1 MMAVGDGSS
10 EPDGDTASTPEL
22 VEPRPEDARPITPQH
37 SDHGN
42 DSHKAD
48 NDEDP
53 DEGEEDEEQE
63 EEDEEEEEPR
73 LKYAPLTKNLAGVY
87 RNGDATSSFFVAGDK
102 LIVGTHNGKIHVYSM
117 PMLHNIKS
125 YGAHTASVSSVS
137 MSPFPPP
144 LHLPTKL
151 DATQRLAAESADATS
166 ASSQA
171 SPNAKNSPRQASI
184 NRSPSNDIYIATSSI
199 DGHVCVQSLLDPKD
213 VQLRNFGRP
222 VQAVALSPDF
232 KSDKTYLSGG
242 QAGSL
247 VLTVGGQSGK
257 SVNASTTGSAAAA
270 SGWLG
275 SIGLG
280 GHNGTDKVLHSG
292 EGIISTIKWSLSG
305 KYVLWVNE
313 HGIKI
318 ARSHLKLDN
327 AETGLEWKRISHVS
341 RPTRPGWEDLAAVQ
355 KARAE
360 WVDRSSLD
368 SDQDPALQ
376 REPSNGG
383 IKASDAAGVEE
394 VVVGWGDVTW
404 IIRVHPGDGGSMAK
418 AAAPAGRAEVIS
430 VIRHPDCMIAGVSLY
445 TPTLML
451 ILAYMEK
458 KSASSKQSN
467 DSTPR
472 SRSKRHNALKPE
484 LRLIDINSHEEI
496 ETDSLPVSRFESLA
510 SSDYHLG
517 VLYPTKIPAQLAQ
530 KGYLGHVGTGM
541 AAVGSGLVTGTE
553 VVAQGMWD
561 ATMYGPRMLGANR
574 LFTSDTG
581 SIRNG
586 KPAADRSPGPA
597 AKTSNYLTGWIPGM
611 GSSIFGNE
619 NEDLKAVATTQ
630 GMKIFLMSPYDCI
643 VAVKRNLTDRI
654 QWLEQQEQYQKAWE
668 LLDEHPEAAGSNSEP
683 SEASI
688 PPTPSKTSSMAQSTS
703 DSVASPSR
711 QAQKPTLAEF
721 FADSA
726 SMFGSTQA
734 VEKDRYSTAEKE
746 KRRIG
751 ELWLQQLTKAANW
764 TEAGEVASKV
774 LNTTTRW
781 EHWAWMFIRNKK
793 FDEISP
799 YIPAMELTPPLSPS
813 IFEVVLGHYVL
824 TDRKRFQEL
833 VDIWPSDL
841 FEISSITSAILEQLS
856 SGDVQKD
863 SDDWRRLQ
871 ECLAKLYLA
880 DGHYREALRC
890 YVRLQDAETALSLV
904 KDHHLV
910 EAIGDDIPG
919 FVLLRIGRQQIKT
932 SSRDDLEEAA
942 SEPIKLLVDEASLGV
957 VDPDEVVE
965 QLNKPDL
972 RIFLFF
978 YFKHLWQGT
987 GHGTAKTASRQRHR
1001 FSTAKLEADEGKL
1014 LVDRYPEL
1022 AVELFAEYDRDLLM
1036 EFLQTSTLYD
1046 FSTALRVCENRRYI
1060 EEEVY
1065 LLSKTGSLK
1074 KALFLIIDELQD
1086 VSKAISFAKEQ
1097 NDRGLWDDL
1106 LDYSMSRPRF
1116 IAGLLAQVGT
1126 AVDPITLVKRIP
1138 SGIEIEGLKDG
1149 LKKMLREYDLQDSI
1163 SSGASKILS
1172 SEVAINME
1180 ILRRGRRRGI
1190 KFDIPPAPR
1199 KAVRDDSQ
1207 LDNTIM
1213 PADAESGPKPGHCAR
1228 CDKAFIGED
1237 SEMLVGFACGH
1248 VYHTECLF
1256 KDENKAPLPRTE
1268 QEEDDDLGYG
1278 YTRSIATKV
1287 TNARLLR
1294 DRIKLAGGCKVCRD
1308 RQAQID
1314 VVLQ

>member
-1 MMAVGDGSS
+1 MAAGEGSS
-10 EPDGDTASTPEL
+10 EPDEDTTLTPQF
-22 VEPRPEDARPITPQH
+22 VEPKPEETQPTTPHH
-37 SDHGN
+37 SDHEDDHNGN
-42 DSHKAD
+42 EH
-48 NDEDP
+48 
-53 DEGEEDEEQE
+53 EEEEESE
-63 EEDEEEEEPR
+63 EEDEDDEEEEPR
-73 LKYAPLTKNLAGVY
+73 LKYAPLTKNLGGVY

-102 LIVGTHNGKIHVYSM
+102 LIIGTHNGNVHVYSM
-117 PMLHNIKS
+117 PMMQNVKS
-125 YGAHTASVSSVS
+125 YRAHTASVSSVS
-137 MSPFPPP
+137 ISPFPPP
-144 LHLPTKL
+144 LPFPTKL
-151 DATQRLAAESADATS
+151 DAAQRLAAESADARS
-166 ASSQA
+166 ASPSA
-171 SPNAKNSPRQASI
+171 SPNAKSSPRQASLA
-184 NRSPSNDIYIATSSI
+184 RLPSNDIYVATSSI

-257 SVNASTTGSAAAA
+257 STNASTTGTAAAA

-280 GHNGTDKVLHSG
+280 GHTGTDKVLHSG

-313 HGIKI
+313 QGIKI
-318 ARSHLKLDN
+318 ARSHLKLEN
-327 AETGLEWKRISHVS
+327 AENGLEWKRISHVS
-341 RPTRPGWEDLAAVQ
+341 RPNRSGWEELAAVQ
-355 KARAE
+355 RARAE

-368 SDQDPALQ
+368 SDEDPAL
-376 REPSNGG
+376 RHASSNGG
-383 IKASDAAGVEE
+383 IKASDQSGIEE

-404 IIRVHPGDGGSMAK
+404 IIRVYPGDGGSMTK
-418 AAAPAGRAEVIS
+418 DAAPAGRAEVIS

-445 TPTLML
+445 TPTLVL

-458 KSASSKQSN
+458 KSTKPKKSD

-484 LRLIDINSHEEI
+484 LRLIDINTHEEI

-517 VLYPTKIPAQLAQ
+517 VLYPIKIPAQLAQ
-530 KGYLGHVGTGM
+530 RGYLGQVGSGM

-561 ATMYGPRMLGANR
+561 ATMYGPRMLGANK
-574 LFTSDTG
+574 LFTSETG
-581 SIRNG
+581 SIRSG
-586 KPAADRSPGPA
+586 RIGTDKSPGPA
-597 AKTSNYLTGWIPGM
+597 AKSGNYLTGWIPGL
-611 GSSIFGNE
+611 GSSVFGND
-619 NEDLKAVATTQ
+619 NEELKAVATTQ

-654 QWLEQQEQYQKAWE
+654 QWLEKQEQYQKAWE
-668 LLDEHPEAAGSNSEP
+668 LLDEHPEAAGSTAEP
-683 SEASI
+683 SEASS
-688 PPTPSKTSSMAQSTS
+688 PPTPSKTSSMVQSTT

-711 QAQKPTLAEF
+711 QVQKPTLAEF

-726 SMFGSTQA
+726 SMLGSA
-734 VEKDRYSTAEKE
+734 RIVEKDRHSTAEKE

-751 ELWLQQLTKAANW
+751 ELWLQQLTKAAKW
-764 TEAGEVASKV
+764 SEAGEIAGKV

-781 EHWAWMFIRNKK
+781 EHWAWVFIRNKK
-793 FDEISP
+793 IDEISP

-813 IFEVVLGHYVL
+813 IFEVVLGHYVSR
-824 TDRKRFQEL
+824 DRKRFQEL
-833 VDIWPSDL
+833 IDVWPSDL
-841 FEISSITSAILEQLS
+841 FEISSVVSAVREQLS
-856 SGDVQKD
+856 SGDVKKE
-863 SDDWRRLQ
+863 SDDWRRLE

-880 DGHYREALRC
+880 DGHYREALKC
-890 YVRLQDAETALSLV
+890 YIQLQDAETAMSLV

-910 EAIGDDIPG
+910 EAIVDDIPG

-932 SSRDDLEEAA
+932 SSRDDLEDAA

-957 VDPDEVVE
+957 VDPDNVVE
-965 QLNKPDL
+965 QLDKPDL

-978 YFKHLWQGT
+978 YLKHLWQGT
-987 GHGTAKTASRQRHR
+987 GHGSAKTSSGQRHR
-1001 FSTAKLEADEGKL
+1001 FSTAHLAADEGKL

-1022 AVELFAEYDRDLLM
+1022 AVELFAEYDRGLLM
-1036 EFLQTSTLYD
+1036 DFLQTSTLYD
-1046 FSTALRVCENRRYI
+1046 FSTALKVCEKRKYV

-1074 KALFLIIDELQD
+1074 KALYLIIDELQD

-1097 NDRGLWDDL
+1097 DDKGLWNDL
-1106 LDYSMSRPRF
+1106 LDYSMSRPSF
-1116 IAGLLAQVGT
+1116 ISGLLAEVGT
-1126 AVDPITLVKRIP
+1126 AIDPITLIRRIP
-1138 SGIEIEGLKDG
+1138 SGIEIVGLKEG

-1163 SSGASKILS
+1163 SSGAARILS
-1172 SEVAINME
+1172 SEVAVNME
-1180 ILRRGRRRGI
+1180 VLRRGRRRGI
-1190 KFDIPPAPR
+1190 KFDVPVAPR
-1199 KAVRDDSQ
+1199 KVVKDDSQ
-1207 LDNTIM
+1207 AENTAM
-1213 PADAESGPKPGHCAR
+1213 PEAMHEGVKPGHCAR
-1228 CDKAFIGED
+1228 CDKAFTGEE

-1248 VYHTECLF
+1248 VYHVGCLF
-1256 KDENKAPLPRTE
+1256 KDESKAPLPTRDDG
-1268 QEEDDDLGYG
+1268 EEDELGYG
-1278 YTRSIATKV
+1278 FTRSIATKV

-1294 DRIKLAGGCKVCRD
+1294 DRIKLAGGCKVCRT
-1308 RQAQID
+1308 RQRQID
-1314 VVLQ
+1314 DVLQ

>member
-1 MMAVGDGSS
+1 MAVGDGSS
-10 EPDGDTASTPEL
+10 EPDEDATSTAQV
-22 VEPRPEDARPITPQH
+22 VEPNPEGPRPTTPPHTTH
-37 SDHGN
+37 SDHEDDN
-42 DSHKAD
+42 HKAR
-48 NDEDP
+48 NDEGLD
-53 DEGEEDEEQE
+53 EED
-63 EEDEEEEEPR
+63 EDEEEEEPR
-73 LKYAPLTKNLAGVY
+73 LKYAPLTKNLGGLY

-117 PMLHNIKS
+117 PMLQNIKS

-137 MSPFPPP
+137 ISPFPTP

-151 DATQRLAAESADATS
+151 DATQRLAAESAG
-166 ASSQA
+166 
-171 SPNAKNSPRQASI
+171 SPDNARNSPRQSSL

-199 DGHVCVQSLLDPKD
+199 DGHVCVQSLVDPKD

-232 KSDKTYLSGG
+232 KSDKSYLSGG

-257 SVNASTTGSAAAA
+257 SANATTTGTAAAA

-280 GHNGTDKVLHSG
+280 GHTGTDKVLHSG

-313 HGIKI
+313 QGIKI

-341 RPTRPGWEDLAAVQ
+341 RPNRSGWEELAAVQ

-368 SDQDPALQ
+368 SDQDPALH
-376 REPSNGG
+376 RPSSNGA
-383 IKASDAAGVEE
+383 IKASDTVGIEE

-418 AAAPAGRAEVIS
+418 AASPAGSAEVIS

-451 ILAYMEK
+451 ILAYMER
-458 KSASSKQSN
+458 KSTSSKQSN

-517 VLYPTKIPAQLAQ
+517 VLYPIKIPAQLAQ
-530 KGYLGHVGTGM
+530 KGYLGQVGTGM
-541 AAVGSGLVTGTE
+541 VAVGSGLVTGTE

-581 SIRNG
+581 SIRAG
-586 KPAADRSPGPA
+586 ADRSPGPA
-597 AKTSNYLTGWIPGM
+597 PKTSNYLTGWIPGL
-611 GSSIFGNE
+611 GSSVFGNE
-619 NEDLKAVATTQ
+619 NEELKAVATTQ

-643 VAVKRNLTDRI
+643 VAVKRNLTDRV
-654 QWLEQQEQYQKAWE
+654 QWFEKQEQYQKAWE
-668 LLDEHPEAAGSNSEP
+668 LLDEHPEAAGSTTEP
-683 SEASI
+683 SEASN

-726 SMFGSTQA
+726 SMAGSTQVA
-734 VEKDRYSTAEKE
+734 EKERYSTAEKE

-751 ELWLQQLTKAANW
+751 ELWLQQLTKAAKW
-764 TEAGEVASKV
+764 SEAGEVASKV

-824 TDRKRFQEL
+824 ADRKRFQEL
-833 VDIWPSDL
+833 IDLWPSDL
-841 FEISSITSAILEQLS
+841 FEISSITTAILEQLS

-863 SDDWRRLQ
+863 PDDWRRLQ

-890 YVRLQDAETALSLV
+890 YVRLQDAETAMSLV
-904 KDHHLV
+904 KDHHLI

-932 SSRDDLEEAA
+932 SSPEDLEEAA

-957 VDPDEVVE
+957 VEPDDVVE
-965 QLNKPDL
+965 QLDKPDL

-987 GHGTAKTASRQRHR
+987 AHGTAKSTNQQRHR
-1001 FSTAKLEADEGKL
+1001 FSTAKLAADEGKL

-1036 EFLQTSTLYD
+1036 DFLQTSTLYD
-1046 FSTALRVCENRRYI
+1046 FSTALRVCEKRKYL

-1065 LLSKTGSLK
+1065 LLSKTGALK
-1074 KALFLIIDELQD
+1074 KALFLIIEELQD

-1097 NDRGLWDDL
+1097 DDRGLWDDL

-1163 SSGASKILS
+1163 SSGAAKILS
-1172 SEVAINME
+1172 SEVAVNMD

-1190 KFDIPPAPR
+1190 KFDVPVAPR
-1199 KAVRDDSQ
+1199 KVVKDDSQ
-1207 LDNTIM
+1207 LETTIM
-1213 PADAESGPKPGHCAR
+1213 PEDADSEPKSGHCAR
-1228 CDKAFIGED
+1228 CDIAFTGEE
-1237 SEMLVGFACGH
+1237 SKMLVGFACGH
-1248 VYHTECLF
+1248 VYHVDCLF
-1256 KDENKAPLPRTE
+1256 KEENKAPLPSEE
-1268 QEEDDDLGYG
+1268 QEEDDDSGYG
-1278 YTRSIATKV
+1278 FTRSIATKV

-1308 RQAQID
+1308 RQTQID